1 MEHIKTQQFF
11 IEQKTR
17 FGSFAL
23 LWSIHNDKPKILKI
37 VLPNPALKCE
47 LSNLMIFKDAS
58 DYSIPAM
65 REIGEKIAAFMEGE
79 KISFSLEL
87 IQLELCSDFQQHVL
101 RAEHQIPYG
110 KVSTYKRIADYLG
123 HPAASR
129 AVGNAL
135 AKNPFP
141 IIIPCH
147 RAIRSDLS
155 PGGFQGGERM
165 KRKLLEFEGNQFD
178 ENIKIKNPLFYF

>member
-1 MEHIKTQQFF
+1 MEHIKTQRFF
-11 IEQKTR
+11 IELKSH
-17 FGSFAL
+17 FGPFAL
-23 LWSIHNDKPKILKI
+23 LWAIRNANPKIIKI
-37 VLPNPALKCE
+37 VLPNPALKSE
-47 LSNLMIFKDAS
+47 LSNLMIFKDAR
-58 DYSIPAM
+58 DYSIPAI
-65 REIGEKIAAFMEGE
+65 RETGEKIAAFMAGE

-87 IQLELCSDFQQHVL
+87 IQLELYSDFQQRVL

-123 HPAASR
+123 QPAASR

-165 KRKLLEFEGNQFD
+165 KRALLKFEGNQFD
-178 ENIKIKNPLFYF
+178 ENIRIINPLFYF